1 MLAALDVVEILET
14 NGSYT
19 NLSPYGEPQLGRRG
33 LYRSSGGA
41 VESPDDERA
50 LLWVLNLSDGDASLL
65 DIAARSGL
73 SYAVILRAA
82 KRLEQAGLLA
92 AAASRNRAM
101 PDLAPR

>member
-1 MLAALDVVEILET
+1 MTQTREAPEK
-14 NGSYT
+14 S
-19 NLSPYGEPQLGRRG
+19 SEPSTTTPCPTARKAK
-33 LYRSSGGA
+33 GA

-65 DIAARSGL
+65 DIAARSGMP
-73 SYAVILRAA
+73 YAVILRAA

-92 AAASRNRAM
+92 AAASGNRAM